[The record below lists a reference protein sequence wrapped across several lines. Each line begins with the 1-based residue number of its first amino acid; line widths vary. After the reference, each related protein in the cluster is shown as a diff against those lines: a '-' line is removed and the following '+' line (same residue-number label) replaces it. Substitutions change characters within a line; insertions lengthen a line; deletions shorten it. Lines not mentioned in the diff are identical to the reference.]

1 MANPSRTTFLMRG
14 LFPTMF
20 GIGAY
25 YTMADWG
32 NESAREALKKT
43 GHFEDTKAKSEK
55 EEMINTLFGK
65 RSSNLSDLRKET
77 TEKRRKVAEEY
88 YEQSVAKERS
98 KESVGNESKS

>member
-1 MANPSRTTFLMRG
+1 MANPSRSTFLIRG

-32 NESAREALKKT
+32 NDSAREALKKT

-65 RSSNLSDLRKET
+65 GSSNLSDLRSKT
-77 TEKRRKVAEEY
+77 TEKRRKVAEAY
-88 YEQSVAKERS
+88 YEQSVAKE
-98 KESVGNESKS
+98 KEKGQSDDDKK